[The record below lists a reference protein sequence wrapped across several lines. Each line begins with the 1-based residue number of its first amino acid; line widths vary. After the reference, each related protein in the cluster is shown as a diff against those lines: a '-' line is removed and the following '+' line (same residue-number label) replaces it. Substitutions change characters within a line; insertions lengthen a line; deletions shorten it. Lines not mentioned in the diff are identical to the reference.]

1 MGQLNQLKDG
11 LVLRFFCVFLLTL
24 PTLSL
29 AHRGGLDSTGGHTD
43 RSTGQ
48 YHCHSVSCSTAQI
61 KTEEATREAV
71 LSNRPIS
78 FLYRRED
85 WRHWSDFDSDCMNT
99 RHEILKDQAKHSI
112 KLSPDGCYVSMGV
125 WVDPFSG
132 KTYTRASELD
142 VDHVVPLHWANDHGG
157 NAWSKRRKE
166 LFANDPINLLAV
178 DDSLNQQKGAKGP
191 TEWLPPN
198 HSFRCEYLSM
208 WTRVLNK
215 YEDLKMSAPELR
227 IFQKQLQACSHAEPQ

>member
-48 YHCHSVSCSTAQI
+48 YHCHSVSCSTAQV

-71 LSNRPIS
+71 LSNRPMS

-85 WRHWSDFDSDCMNT
+85 WRHWSDFDGDCMNT

-112 KLSPDGCYVSMGV
+112 KLSPDGCYVSMGI

-142 VDHVVPLHWANDHGG
+142 VDHVVPLKWANDHGG

-178 DDSLNQQKGAKGP
+178 DDSLN
-191 TEWLPPN
+191 
-198 HSFRCEYLSM
+198 
-208 WTRVLNK
+208 
-215 YEDLKMSAPELR
+215 
-227 IFQKQLQACSHAEPQ
+227 